1 MSEQPHERSRLAEKL
16 AARRAAHLQRGRFYR
31 ILFLIAG
38 AIVMLGGLALLVLPG
53 PALVVIPIG
62 LAMLAMEFAW
72 AERMLEMALEQAESA
87 QQKAAEATR
96 AERVLIAIAVSL
108 AIAALVAAWLI
119 WDIPLLPG

>member
-1 MSEQPHERSRLAEKL
+1 MATERGGRPKLIERLSE
-16 AARRAAHLQRGRFYR
+16 RREAHLQRGRLYR
-31 ILFLIAG
+31 MLFAIAG
-38 AIVMLGGLALLVLPG
+38 AIVLLAGLAMLVAPG

-72 AERMLEMALEQAESA
+72 AERMLEKALEQAESA
-87 QQKAAEATR
+87 QQKAAETTR

>member
-1 MSEQPHERSRLAEKL
+1 MATERGGRPKLIERLAE
-16 AARRAAHLQRGRFYR
+16 RREAHLQRGRVYR
-31 ILFLIAG
+31 MLFAIAG
-38 AIVMLGGLALLVLPG
+38 AIVLLAGLAMLVAPG

-72 AERMLEMALEQAESA
+72 AERMLEKALEQAESA

-108 AIAALVAAWLI
+108 AIAALVASWLI